1 METDEDHIID
11 AEKAGKLE
19 DDSRYRFLSREQLLK
34 HVDKGDTVIEIGSGT
49 GFYTDD
55 LAEKAGKVYAI
66 DFQEEMHEFYTNK
79 GIPENVELVHSKA
92 SDIDIEEA
100 DTIVSIFSF
109 HEIDAEKALKT
120 FSEVLEKSGKL
131 LIVDWS
137 REGSE
142 ENGPPLDK
150 RFNAEEASK
159 LVSGFFEVEKAFE
172 REDTF
177 LVEALKN

>member
-19 DDSRYRFLSREQLLK
+19 DESRYRFLSREQLLK
-34 HVDKGDTVIEIGSGT
+34 HIDKGDTVIEIGSGT

-66 DFQEEMHEFYTNK
+66 DFQKEMHEYYREK

-109 HEIDAEKALKT
+109 HEIDAEKALKQ

-131 LIVDWS
+131 LIIDWS
-137 REGSE
+137 REGSV

-159 LVSGFFEVEKAFE
+159 LVSGFFEVEKAVE

-177 LVEALKN
+177 LVEAFKN